1 MSGAGLRFLEEPSLI
16 HSDRKARYQIAGNTA
31 VAVGTVQPGSLTRH
45 TASEAILITPGP
57 PVIEMLRC
65 PPEAIREITGFDEDG
80 DPVHYTT
87 AYDGLVPA
95 EGGEWDVAIWA
106 ITHTAY
112 PHPEAEYPRHIDD
125 AIEVEVEVSAYEN

>member
-65 PPEAIREITGFDEDG
+65 QPEDIREITGFDEDG
-80 DPVHYTT
+80 DPVHYNT
-87 AYDGLVPA
+87 AFDDLVPA
-95 EGGEWDVAIWA
+95 EGGEWDWDVAIWA

-125 AIEVEVEVSAYEN
+125 APEVEVSANKG